1 MNVSSNRLVASFAYP
16 CCALI
21 LSPLS
26 GFDVGVRMA
35 ERCSKD
41 FPKRMGTE
49 LQVRTSIILLAS
61 LCASYAH
68 PSRQIV
74 SWLCDPFWKEVF
86 GKSIQKLR
94 TNSRNLY
101 EIEDSS
107 FRMLYV
113 CQLKRPLHS
122 PQKYCNVCFSF
133 HLQSPKL
140 SVIICCPT
148 RRTKM

>member
-1 MNVSSNRLVASFAYP
+1 MRFNFNHSSPSYAN
-16 CCALI
+16 
-21 LSPLS
+21 LSP
-26 GFDVGVRMA
+26 
-35 ERCSKD
+35 
-41 FPKRMGTE
+41 
-49 LQVRTSIILLAS
+49 
-61 LCASYAH
+61 
-68 PSRQIV
+68 QIV

-113 CQLKRPLHS
+113 RQLKRPLHF

-140 SVIICCPT
+140 SVTICGPT